1 MYGLSEGTRKAYVI
15 WEILMGDDHVYFK
28 DPNGEYVSC
37 TFCARVQ
44 MRRPHDS
51 YLWFNYETNRGHQN
65 SLLIAI
71 SENTTKEGIKWPAT
85 KKLLLCLLVS

>member
-1 MYGLSEGTRKAYVI
+1 
-15 WEILMGDDHVYFK
+15 MGDDHVYFK

-85 KKLLLCLLVS
+85 KKISFVSLGVIKNKRPKSTTSGDK